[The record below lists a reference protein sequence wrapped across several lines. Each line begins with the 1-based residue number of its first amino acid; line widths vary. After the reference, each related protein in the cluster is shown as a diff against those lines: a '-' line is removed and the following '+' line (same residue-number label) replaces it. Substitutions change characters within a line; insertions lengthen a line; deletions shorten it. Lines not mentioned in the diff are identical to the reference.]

1 MTRINKLMVL
11 VFSGD
16 LFHNNKNIEY
26 RQPSHLIWIK
36 QCMFSSFKW
45 RILSVKKVIMHVK
58 KDPFDS

>member
-1 MTRINKLMVL
+1 MAL

-16 LFHNNKNIEY
+16 FFHNNKNIEY
-26 RQPSHLIWIK
+26 PQPSHLIWIK